1 MSLKRGVGM
10 NSQCLLS
17 AMIEAALSNPSG
29 ASEPT
34 FPRSLPAL
42 KLRAVL
48 PDRVAKFLP
57 VFLYRVHQTIHS
69 YDHAQKEE

>member
-1 MSLKRGVGM
+1 M

-17 AMIEAALSNPSG
+17 AMIEAALSHPSG

-34 FPRSLPAL
+34 FLRSLPAL

-48 PDRVAKFLP
+48 PDRVFKVSPYISFSCTSDNSQL
-57 VFLYRVHQTIHS
+57 
-69 YDHAQKEE
+69 